1 MRVNVV
7 KLQNQGVETSSKSIE
22 ALVQDERRAGTDD
35 EDASVAV
42 AVLWNGR
49 ILRLCERLIRD
60 VVKSDAPMPQ
70 LAHRAYKT
78 TLEPHHNWIM
88 RSGARALLRL
98 TPDRRTLFE
107 TRLGYEADGPALRA
121 DLEAFAAGH
130 AIALESD
137 GAGALSI
144 RVTNPGG
151 LVHSQQLT
159 KGPASVFLQQ
169 NDFNL
174 GFSLCDLSNKYK
186 QAIYGVEDDELEGWM
201 PTEHSPYFAFETKY
215 TKASKRLMTAKTSLT
230 LATAGCALDGKA
242 FEASSFVDA
251 LEAVE
256 AQC

>member
-1 MRVNVV
+1 M
-7 KLQNQGVETSSKSIE
+7 
-22 ALVQDERRAGTDD
+22 
-35 EDASVAV
+35 
-42 AVLWNGR
+42 
-49 ILRLCERLIRD
+49 
-60 VVKSDAPMPQ
+60 
-70 LAHRAYKT
+70 HR
-78 TLEPHHNWIM
+78 
-88 RSGARALLRL
+88 
-98 TPDRRTLFE
+98 
-107 TRLGYEADGPALRA
+107 
-121 DLEAFAAGH
+121 
-130 AIALESD
+130 
-137 GAGALSI
+137 
-144 RVTNPGG
+144 
-151 LVHSQQLT
+151 
-159 KGPASVFLQQ
+159 SVFLQQ

>member
-1 MRVNVV
+1 MA
-7 KLQNQGVETSSKSIE
+7 T
-22 ALVQDERRAGTDD
+22 
-35 EDASVAV
+35 AV
-42 AVLWNGR
+42 APR
-49 ILRLCERLIRD
+49 IVGLED
-60 VVKSDAPMPQ
+60 NE
-70 LAHRAYKT
+70 T
-78 TLEPHHNWIM
+78 TLDLPDSLRNTADAK
-88 RSGARALLRL
+88 RS
-98 TPDRRTLFE
+98 F
-107 TRLGYEADGPALRA
+107 PALNY
-121 DLEAFAAGH
+121 AFAAGH

-215 TKASKRLMTAKTSLT
+215 GKASKRLMSSKASLT
-230 LATAGCALDGKA
+230 LATAGCAKVSGFDQQNGLMRNLLVGPRGGGAGPPAAEPEAARQGAVSYTHLTLPTKA
-242 FEASSFVDA
+242 
-251 LEAVE
+251 
-256 AQC
+256 

>member
-1 MRVNVV
+1 MRVYLAAAAALLLQRADALTFPKFELRKPPPAPAPAPQK
-7 KLQNQGVETSSKSIE
+7 KLSLFGPT
-22 ALVQDERRAGTDD
+22 
-35 EDASVAV
+35 
-42 AVLWNGR
+42 
-49 ILRLCERLIRD
+49 IRKAQIAD
-60 VVKSDAPMPQ
+60 
-70 LAHRAYKT
+70 
-78 TLEPHHNWIM
+78 LEPL
-88 RSGARALLRL
+88 A
-98 TPDRRTLFE
+98 E
-107 TRLGYEADGPALRA
+107 TRLQASP
-121 DLEAFAAGH
+121 FAAGH

>member
-1 MRVNVV
+1 MA
-7 KLQNQGVETSSKSIE
+7 T
-22 ALVQDERRAGTDD
+22 
-35 EDASVAV
+35 AV
-42 AVLWNGR
+42 APR
-49 ILRLCERLIRD
+49 IVGLED
-60 VVKSDAPMPQ
+60 NE
-70 LAHRAYKT
+70 T
-78 TLEPHHNWIM
+78 TLDLPDSLRNTADAK
-88 RSGARALLRL
+88 RS
-98 TPDRRTLFE
+98 F
-107 TRLGYEADGPALRA
+107 PALNY
-121 DLEAFAAGH
+121 AFAAGH

-256 AQC
+256 ASARLRVARLPAREVRGDGVIPVRFPPGPTCPWPALRLTTRRAPSSARALGTTLHPDQSRSRLFASR

>member
-1 MRVNVV
+1 MA
-7 KLQNQGVETSSKSIE
+7 T
-22 ALVQDERRAGTDD
+22 
-35 EDASVAV
+35 AV
-42 AVLWNGR
+42 APR
-49 ILRLCERLIRD
+49 IVGLED
-60 VVKSDAPMPQ
+60 NE
-70 LAHRAYKT
+70 T
-78 TLEPHHNWIM
+78 TLDLPDSLRNTADAK
-88 RSGARALLRL
+88 RS
-98 TPDRRTLFE
+98 F
-107 TRLGYEADGPALRA
+107 PALNY
-121 DLEAFAAGH
+121 AFAAGH

-201 PTEHSPYFAFETKY
+201 PTEHSRYFAFETKY

>member
-1 MRVNVV
+1 MVKRGSLASRARVAAAPGA
-7 KLQNQGVETSSKSIE
+7 L
-22 ALVQDERRAGTDD
+22 ALVLA
-35 EDASVAV
+35 AVLALALAVSVAL
-42 AVLWNGR
+42 AGR
-49 ILRLCERLIRD
+49 L
-60 VVKSDAPMPQ
+60 AP
-70 LAHRAYKT
+70 
-78 TLEPHHNWIM
+78 
-88 RSGARALLRL
+88 
-98 TPDRRTLFE
+98 
-107 TRLGYEADGPALRA
+107 
-121 DLEAFAAGH
+121 
-130 AIALESD
+130 SD